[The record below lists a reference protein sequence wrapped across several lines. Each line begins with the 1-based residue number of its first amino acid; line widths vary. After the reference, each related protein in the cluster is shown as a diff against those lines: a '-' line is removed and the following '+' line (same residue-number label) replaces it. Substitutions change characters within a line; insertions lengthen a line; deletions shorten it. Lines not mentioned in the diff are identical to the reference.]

1 MMMGSSKPCAGE
13 RLYSNLARLI
23 NLGSDI
29 GDALSGATAIGKPN
43 NIEKYS
49 LRAHF
54 DDIVG
59 SKHQKVIP
67 NESDL

>member
-1 MMMGSSKPCAGE
+1 MTDFVTVCVVTTC
-13 RLYSNLARLI
+13 
-23 NLGSDI
+23 
-29 GDALSGATAIGKPN
+29 DALSGATAIGKPN